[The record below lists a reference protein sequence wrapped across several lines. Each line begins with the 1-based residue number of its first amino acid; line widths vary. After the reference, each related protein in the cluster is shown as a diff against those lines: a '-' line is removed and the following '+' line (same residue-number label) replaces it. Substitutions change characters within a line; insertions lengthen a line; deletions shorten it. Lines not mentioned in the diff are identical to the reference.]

1 MLTWTMTFL
10 VLMIASGLFGW
21 TEASGIEAAAARFL
35 FFAFF
40 YLVVIT
46 AFFSGLG
53 GNPPLERL
61 RVWMRVRPETGEMR
75 QAKEPKVV
83 A

>member
-1 MLTWTMTFL
+1 MLTWTTTFL
-10 VLMIASGLFGW
+10 GLMIASGLFGW
-21 TEASGIEAAAARFL
+21 TGVSGIDAAAARFM

-46 AFFSGLG
+46 AFLSGLG

-61 RVWMRVRPETGEMR
+61 RLWIRD
-75 QAKEPKVV
+75 
-83 A
+83 

>member
-1 MLTWTMTFL
+1 MLTWTTTFL

-21 TEASGIEAAAARFL
+21 TGASGIEAAAARFL

-61 RVWMRVRPETGEMR
+61 RVWITRKAGNGRNSANWAT
-75 QAKEPKVV
+75 K
-83 A
+83 